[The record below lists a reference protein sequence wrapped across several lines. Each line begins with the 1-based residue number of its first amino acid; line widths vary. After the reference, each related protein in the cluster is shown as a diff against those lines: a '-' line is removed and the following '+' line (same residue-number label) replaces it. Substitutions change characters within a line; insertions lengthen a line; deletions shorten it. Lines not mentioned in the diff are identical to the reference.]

1 MEPTKHDAE
10 AMLKGAGEIETAV
23 RARAPQ
29 EHPLYLGMGLTIL
42 LVGLAV
48 DFNDADGVASV
59 VGATLALV
67 ALAVTVVGT
76 NLPYLRRYRQVRNP
90 EDPEV
95 AGVGARALERRRSVR
110 SRDPARR
117 HHRLLLHPG
126 GHRGRRAVPAVGPTA
141 PAHRMTAHPR
151 ARLDDLVH
159 QPVRFSLLAGLAQAD
174 ELEFRFL
181 RDTLQIS
188 DSLLSRQASTLE
200 QAGYIA
206 IRKGHVGKW
215 PRTWLKLTP
224 EGRTAFN
231 DHLNTLR
238 EIVETPT
245 DAP

>member
-1 MEPTKHDAE
+1 
-10 AMLKGAGEIETAV
+10 
-23 RARAPQ
+23 
-29 EHPLYLGMGLTIL
+29 
-42 LVGLAV
+42 
-48 DFNDADGVASV
+48 
-59 VGATLALV
+59 
-67 ALAVTVVGT
+67 
-76 NLPYLRRYRQVRNP
+76 
-90 EDPEV
+90 
-95 AGVGARALERRRSVR
+95 
-110 SRDPARR
+110 
-117 HHRLLLHPG
+117 
-126 GHRGRRAVPAVGPTA
+126 
-141 PAHRMTAHPR
+141 MTAHPR

-245 DAP
+245 RWFVVTQAGPRRVAAGCRGRTTVHAHPCS

>member
-1 MEPTKHDAE
+1 
-10 AMLKGAGEIETAV
+10 
-23 RARAPQ
+23 
-29 EHPLYLGMGLTIL
+29 
-42 LVGLAV
+42 
-48 DFNDADGVASV
+48 
-59 VGATLALV
+59 
-67 ALAVTVVGT
+67 
-76 NLPYLRRYRQVRNP
+76 
-90 EDPEV
+90 
-95 AGVGARALERRRSVR
+95 
-110 SRDPARR
+110 
-117 HHRLLLHPG
+117 
-126 GHRGRRAVPAVGPTA
+126 
-141 PAHRMTAHPR
+141 MTAHPR

-231 DHLNTLR
+231 DHLDTLR

-245 DAP
+245 VLPSDSGQNPERPSARAGRPDPHLPGASVGFSGGDGPVVRSR